1 MRNKP
6 LFYGI
11 RWQLFFGFGALVIVV
26 SLFYARL
33 TFLFV
38 EVTEDV
44 VASYVIQQKLNQPTS
59 ENNHGES
66 LLVNINQL
74 AQQSSGYISA
84 EVFEH
89 QSVFT
94 PTRHDET
101 LYRFHTPEVKGYAT
115 KVSTDATHTW
125 FVINAK
131 NLLPLATYSEVFG
144 VFLGAITIG
153 AVVLAVLS
161 TWFLASRLSAP
172 LRQLTHSVE
181 QQEPGSTF
189 ARPNDSKNDEIGQL
203 ALAFEQTYGELQR
216 AWKREHDFASDVSHE
231 LRTPIAL
238 IRNTLSLNTTNEMS
252 NADKQLLNQS
262 TDTLQNTVEVLL
274 AIARK
279 ENLVFSVHNFHPIVE
294 RTILALYHSN
304 SSIMFE
310 VNVDLPDKTSVVGN
324 PHLIGLLCQN
334 LINNGYYHGGESG
347 MRIYQR
353 GKEIIFENQ
362 LPVKKSDANYQGLG
376 HGQYLVRRMVEVM
389 GWEMALNVK
398 NSTYQVLITPKI
410 VLGA

>member
-1 MRNKP
+1 MMNKP

-11 RWQLFFGFGALVIVV
+11 RWQLFCGFGALVFVI

-38 EVTEDV
+38 EVTEDI
-44 VASYVIQQKLNQPTS
+44 VASYVVQQELELS
-59 ENNHGES
+59 ADGE
-66 LLVNINQL
+66 NINVFDNINHL
-74 AQQSSGYISA
+74 SRVNRGFISA
-84 EVFEH
+84 EYLEQ
-89 QSVFT
+89 QSLLT
-94 PTRHDET
+94 PTRHDQT
-101 LYRFHTPEVKGYAT
+101 LFRFNTQKVQGYAT
-115 KVSTDATHTW
+115 KIDSGEGYEW

-153 AVVLAVLS
+153 AFVLAVLS

-172 LRQLTHSVE
+172 LRQLTQSVG
-181 QQEPGSTF
+181 QQRPGSRF
-189 ARPNDSKNDEIGQL
+189 SSPINSRSDEIGLL
-203 ALAFEQTYGELQR
+203 ALAFERTYGELQK

-238 IRNTLSLNTTNEMS
+238 IRNTLSLNSTNEIS

-279 ENLVFSVHNFHPIVE
+279 ENLVFSINDIKPIVE
-294 RTILALYHSN
+294 RTVLALIHSN
-304 SSIMFE
+304 PDILFE
-310 VNVDLPDKTSVVGN
+310 VDVELNNKTNVSGN

-334 LINNGYYHGGESG
+334 LINNGYYHGGDSG
-347 MRIYQR
+347 MRIYQQ
-353 GKEIIFENQ
+353 GSEIVFEN
-362 LPVKKSDANYQGLG
+362 PIPSKKADANYQGLG
-376 HGQYLVRRMVEVM
+376 HGQYLVRRITEVM
-389 GWEMALNVK
+389 GWQMEVNLK
-398 NSTYQVLITPKI
+398 NSTYQVLITPK
-410 VLGA
+410 LTLSS